1 MSWKPKEF
9 KKGMVSTVSDATGL
23 TNDYGYKKS
32 PVNLE
37 RSIWHEGRSRCWSA
51 GTRSGPEGEEQRC
64 QIHLIKQLGCVGKE
78 PAWQLENWELRRIS
92 TRPAEMSGQSANPD
106 KSVSKRHHIYITP
119 ILKSS
124 CTIATISFPLSLLL
138 PLSLPSFHIE
148 NKSKSLL
155 TLSPTILQIN
165 SKLLHDLTLTDL
177 CHSIAHLLPFAHYGL
192 SNWTSFQLL
201 KLKQLFLILEH
212 LTLLVSLHLTL
223 IPLCAF
229 SLLRSQSS
237 TTMPLE
243 SPPSL
248 ST

>member
-165 SKLLHDLTLTDL
+165 LNSYTIWPSPIFATPLPTCFPLLTTVWA
-177 CHSIAHLLPFAHYGL
+177 IELPFSC
-192 SNWTSFQLL
+192 SNSSSF
-201 KLKQLFLILEH
+201 
-212 LTLLVSLHLTL
+212 
-223 IPLCAF
+223 F
-229 SLLRSQSS
+229 SS
-237 TTMPLE
+237 
-243 SPPSL
+243 
-248 ST
+248 